1 MGIQL
6 WKGKRTTD
14 TNIGQGV
21 PIVSDHFFF
30 IILPKLSS
38 FYSVQPTAS
47 KSTILAPVNKGNK
60 GFVCVC
66 VVCFGLVFQTVLATP
81 YNVAFWK
88 LSQRKGSNLST
99 LGKGGGEK
107 HITITPKLFS

>member
-60 GFVCVC
+60 GFLCVC
-66 VVCFGLVFQTVLATP
+66 GLFWFGFPDCFGNPLQCSILETES
-81 YNVAFWK
+81 K
-88 LSQRKGSNLST
+88 KRK
-99 LGKGGGEK
+99 
-107 HITITPKLFS
+107 